1 MQLGS
6 SAHHQHVC
14 MRRQAALEVL
24 RAAAACIK
32 SAEAVKAEVA
42 KVQKILD
49 GSAEGRIKN
58 ATERSALV
66 ASLSAFCACPPADA
80 AMQELAEETA
90 EFLANYY
97 KYALLSILAVSAH
110 AAFLCI
116 TCTLSGMSRRPVG
129 LCCDAGKEAVP
140 MSQ

>member
-1 MQLGS
+1 MTSETVLAQYTGWVSLQLKPAKVAQLNS
-6 SAHHQHVC
+6 SAQRKHVC
-14 MRRQAALEVL
+14 VCVPRQAALEVL
-24 RAAAACIK
+24 RSAAACIK

-97 KYALLSILAVSAH
+97 KYVTVFRLGCMCTS
-110 AAFLCI
+110 CI
-116 TCTLSGMSRRPVG
+116 
-129 LCCDAGKEAVP
+129 
-140 MSQ
+140 